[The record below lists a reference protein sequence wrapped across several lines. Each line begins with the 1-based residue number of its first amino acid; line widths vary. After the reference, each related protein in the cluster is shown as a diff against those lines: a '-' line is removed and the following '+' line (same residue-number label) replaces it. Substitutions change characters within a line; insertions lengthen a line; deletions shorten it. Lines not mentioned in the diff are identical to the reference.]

1 MLYDSHGMKPLF
13 QLQIGKPGSS
23 FAFEIARKIGLDEQ
37 ILQEATQKLGQEHI
51 DYDKHLREIVR
62 DKQYWENKRIKIR
75 KTEKTLEELS
85 ENFSEE
91 LSKVKQQ
98 RKEIIAQAKA
108 EAQRIISEANKT
120 IENTIKEIR
129 EIQAEKDKTKDI
141 RKKLVEFKEEVE
153 KIDPD
158 QELKIKREMDK
169 VLNRQLNKGKKKNK
183 TEAKPS
189 LKAEKAKTP
198 AYMPGDKVRLKN
210 TQGIAEVI
218 DFDGQKVAL
227 ALGNIISTVTVDKIE
242 PVSNNEIKRQEQDL
256 RMKPKADSLKLTND
270 LREKKLTF
278 KPDIDV
284 RGQRAEEAL
293 TNIQAF
299 IDDAYITG
307 NRTLRI
313 LHGKGYGILKELIRQ
328 YLKSEPVIKS
338 FRDEHVQFG
347 GAGITIVELE

>member
-1 MLYDSHGMKPLF
+1 
-13 QLQIGKPGSS
+13 
-23 FAFEIARKIGLDEQ
+23 
-37 ILQEATQKLGQEHI
+37 
-51 DYDKHLREIVR
+51 
-62 DKQYWENKRIKIR
+62 
-75 KTEKTLEELS
+75 
-85 ENFSEE
+85 
-91 LSKVKQQ
+91 
-98 RKEIIAQAKA
+98 
-108 EAQRIISEANKT
+108 
-120 IENTIKEIR
+120 
-129 EIQAEKDKTKDI
+129 
-141 RKKLVEFKEEVE
+141 
-153 KIDPD
+153 
-158 QELKIKREMDK
+158 
-169 VLNRQLNKGKKKNK
+169 
-183 TEAKPS
+183 
-189 LKAEKAKTP
+189 
-198 AYMPGDKVRLKN
+198 MPGDKVRLKN